1 MAATAAPGGGG
12 PSISRKLRRRSRLT
26 YALLA
31 GALAVNV
38 AAAAVLL
45 LDYRPAAARYDRAML
60 GLRDAASA
68 VQDQRA
74 ALWSAL
80 AVPGAGVPRD
90 FAAAQNA
97 LRRADG
103 VVLRSGAD
111 GGRVLDDLI
120 AVNSAEAA
128 WTGWAVEAVQQAN
141 ALASS
146 PAGSPQAGVTPAAQV
161 IQQGSARYAAY
172 RAASRRAIADVTSL
186 GSEAVSNE
194 RTVILYWLV
203 VAGALLVVAV
213 LFLMWTR
220 RRLAKTTAA
229 AVDSLLNTVRRVE
242 AGEEVDLRALDPPA
256 ELAELS
262 RVLVGLAL
270 ELESVR
276 GAVGVSSSRGEERA
290 RRLAQVLELTQSIS
304 GHLSI
309 PAVLS
314 AIAESV
320 LEISGAEQAV
330 VWLAEDDGLHSG
342 AKATA
347 GRAAASGGP
356 GAPAGAVSAGPEAG
370 PAGARRHD
378 DPTPGTHSGPG
389 PDKPGEPVVHAATYG
404 RTQRNAEG
412 RHQQVAVPMT
422 YGGRV
427 LGVIDLRGREIGRIA
442 EEELSL
448 IETLASHGAGAVGVA
463 REHGVAESM
472 SMTDPLTHLPNRRQ
486 LDHDL
491 ATECE
496 RARRYRRS
504 SALLML
510 DIDGFKAFNDRH
522 GHIAADQIL
531 SEFGRLL
538 AEAIRGSD
546 SAYRYGGDEFVVLVR
561 EASVAA
567 ASDLAER
574 LRHLIEERFSVL
586 PPDAP
591 VTASF
596 GVVGVDQ
603 VDPEP
608 ATLLRAAD
616 EALYSAKDRGRNRVV
631 AFR

>member
-1 MAATAAPGGGG
+1 M
-12 PSISRKLRRRSRLT
+12 
-26 YALLA
+26 
-31 GALAVNV
+31 NV

-45 LDYRPAAARYDRAML
+45 LDYRPAAARYDRALL
-60 GLRDAASA
+60 GLRQAASV

-74 ALWSAL
+74 DVWSTL
-80 AVPGAGVPRD
+80 ASPGAGVPRD

-120 AVNSAEAA
+120 SVNTAEAA
-128 WTGWAVEAVQQAN
+128 WTGWAAEAVQQAN
-141 ALASS
+141 ALAAT
-146 PAGSPQAGVTPAAQV
+146 PAGSPPAGATTAAQV
-161 IQQGSARYAAY
+161 IQQGSARYATY
-172 RAASRRAIADVTSL
+172 RAASRRAIADVSSL
-186 GSEAVSNE
+186 GSEAAANE
-194 RTVILYWLV
+194 RTVILYWLAVSGALVV
-203 VAGALLVVAV
+203 VAA
-213 LFLMWTR
+213 LFLAWTR
-220 RRLAKTTAA
+220 RRFAKTTAA
-229 AVDSLLNTVRRVE
+229 AVGSLLNAVRRVE
-242 AGEEVDLRALDPPA
+242 AGEEVDLRSLDPPA

-270 ELESVR
+270 ELDSVR
-276 GAVGVSSSRGEERA
+276 GAVGVSSSRGEDRA
-290 RRLAQVLELTQSIS
+290 RRLAQVLELTQSIT
-304 GHLSI
+304 GHLSV
-309 PAVLS
+309 PAVLT
-314 AIAESV
+314 AIAQAV
-320 LEISGAEQAV
+320 LDISGAEQAV

-342 AKATA
+342 ARATA
-347 GRAAASGGP
+347 GRD
-356 GAPAGAVSAGPEAG
+356 APAGGGESIPAGLGRQGEPSPGTASGSGPEKA
-370 PAGARRHD
+370 A
-378 DPTPGTHSGPG
+378 
-389 PDKPGEPVVHAATYG
+389 EPVVNAAAYG

-442 EEELSL
+442 EEDLAL
-448 IETLASHGAGAVGVA
+448 VETLASHGASAVGVA

>member
-1 MAATAAPGGGG
+1 
-12 PSISRKLRRRSRLT
+12 
-26 YALLA
+26 
-31 GALAVNV
+31 VNV

-45 LDYRPAAARYDRAML
+45 LDYRPAAARYDKALL
-60 GLRDAASA
+60 GLREAASA

-74 ALWSAL
+74 AVWSTL
-80 AVPGAGVPRD
+80 AVPQTGVPRD
-90 FAAAQNA
+90 FAGAQNA

-120 AVNSAEAA
+120 AVNTAEAA
-128 WTGWAVEAVQQAN
+128 WTGWAVEAAQQAN

-146 PAGSPQAGVTPAAQV
+146 PAGSPQAGATTVAQ
-161 IQQGSARYAAY
+161 IQQQGGARYAAY
-172 RAASRRAIADVTSL
+172 NAASRRAIADVTSL
-186 GSEAVSNE
+186 DSEVVANE

-203 VAGALLVVAV
+203 VSGALLITAV
-213 LFLMWTR
+213 LFVVWTR
-220 RRLAKTTAA
+220 RRFARTTAE
-229 AVDSLLNTVRRVE
+229 AVGSLLSTVRRVE
-242 AGEEVDLRALDPPA
+242 AGEEVDLRSLDPPS

-270 ELESVR
+270 ELDSVR
-276 GAVGVSSSRGEERA
+276 GAVGVSSSRGEDRA

-309 PAVLS
+309 PAVLT
-314 AIAESV
+314 AIAQAV

-347 GRAAASGGP
+347 GRD
-356 GAPAGAVSAGPEAG
+356 APAGTAGH
-370 PAGARRHD
+370 PAGADSTGREAAPDGLGGHG
-378 DPTPGTHSGPG
+378 DPSPGTPSGLG
-389 PDKPGEPVVHAATYG
+389 AEKPADPVVHAATYG

-442 EEELSL
+442 EEDLSL
-448 IETLASHGAGAVGVA
+448 VETLASHGASAVGVA